1 MPKTLS
7 ITAEGAVSINFGDNS
22 LNFALNDPL
31 IPADVASYLNA
42 THAALIGNGASLIH
56 MEQDTYR
63 TFTHIQKAGLVSHAP
78 AITDPAFAFVMN
90 REQQLMDAMGVMGG
104 E

>member
-1 MPKTLS
+1 MPKTLN
-7 ITAEGAVSINFGDNS
+7 ITAEGKVVVNFGENA
-22 LNFALNDPL
+22 LIFTLNDPL

-42 THAALIGNGASLIH
+42 THAALIGDGASLIH

-90 REQQLMDAMGVMGG
+90 REQQLMDDMGG